1 MAMLKSPAF
10 WAFLFIFQAVI
21 GTFIFIQLYY
31 HNILQIL
38 FLLFIVFPIYS
49 VLLFILYLIIC

>member
-1 MAMLKSPAF
+1 MAMLKFPAF

-38 FLLFIVFPIYS
+38 FFLFIVFPFYIVFSY
-49 VLLFILYLIIC
+49 LHFI